1 MESPNY
7 PSANPQRSNPQQTPD
22 PNPKDRNKK
31 IILGISIALLL
42 ITWAYIIYDHSHK
55 KEQIANLQFQTMSSD
70 SAKNAIQTEYNDAL
84 KRMDSLTGSNTQ
96 LQGVLAQQKQEID
109 ELKQRIEDIRQKN
122 NGDLSKARDLIE
134 ELKGKVNGLFAQVAA
149 LQKENADL
157 TVTNQVLA
165 SERDTIAAQKQ
176 VVTDSLLA
184 VSEVKDKIMDEAS
197 TLHVSNISIEA
208 IQVKG
213 DKESSTSKAKKADL
227 LRVKFTV
234 DANRVAPSGPKDL
247 YIIVVAPDGR
257 VVSIPSQGSG
267 TFQTREEG
275 QKVYTNMQNI
285 NYTTGQ
291 RKEVSFDWD
300 QGGRY
305 QTGEYKIEIYN
316 NGYKIG
322 EGVKTLK
329 KSGFLGL

>member
-1 MESPNY
+1 MENSNY
-7 PSANPQRSNPQQTPD
+7 PSANPQPSQPQ
-22 PNPKDRNKK
+22 PNNSKDRNKK

-42 ITWAYIIYDHSHK
+42 ATWAYIIYDHSHK
-55 KEQIANLQFQTMSSD
+55 NQQIAGLQYQTQSSD
-70 SAKNAIQTEYNDAL
+70 SAKNAIQSEYNAAL
-84 KRMDSLTGSNTQ
+84 KRMDSLTGSNTE
-96 LQGVLAQQKQEID
+96 LQGSLATQKQQID
-109 ELKQRIEDIRQKN
+109 SLKAKIEDIRREN
-122 NGDLSKARDLIE
+122 NGDLSKARGLIA
-134 ELKGKVNGLFAQVAA
+134 ELKGRVNGLFAQVAA
-149 LQKENADL
+149 LQKENKNL
-157 TVTNQVLA
+157 TVSNQILA

-176 VVTDSLLA
+176 IVTDSLVA
-184 VSEVKDKIMDEAS
+184 ISDAKNKILDEAS
-197 TLHVSNISIEA
+197 TLHASNFTIEA
-208 IQVKG
+208 IRLKG
-213 DKESSTSKAKKADL
+213 DKESETSKAKKADL
-227 LRVKFTV
+227 LRVKFTI

-247 YIIVVAPDGR
+247 YIIVIAPDGR

-285 NYTTGQ
+285 AYTTGQ

-305 QTGEYKIEIYN
+305 QTGDYTIEIYN

>member
-1 MESPNY
+1 MESSNY
-7 PSANPQRSNPQQTPD
+7 PSATPQPSAPQPT

-42 ITWAYIIYDHSHK
+42 ATWAYIIYDHSHK
-55 KEQIANLQFQTMSSD
+55 NQEIAGLQYQTQTSD
-70 SAKNAIQTEYNDAL
+70 SAKNAIQAEYNDAL

-96 LQGVLAQQKQEID
+96 LQGTLAQQKQEID
-109 ELKQRIEDIRQKN
+109 ALKKKIEDIRQQN
-122 NGDLSKARDLIE
+122 NGDLSKAKGLIE
-134 ELKGKVNGLFAQVAA
+134 ELKGRVNGLFAQVAA
-149 LQKENADL
+149 LQKENANL
-157 TVTNQVLA
+157 TVSNQVLA
-165 SERDTIAAQKQ
+165 SERDTIAAQKEL
-176 VVTDSLLA
+176 VTDSLNA
-184 VSEVKDKIMDEAS
+184 VSQAKNKILDEAS
-197 TLHVSNISIEA
+197 TLHASNITIEA
-208 IQVKG
+208 IRLKG
-213 DKESSTSKAKKADL
+213 DKESETNKAKKADL
-227 LRVKFTV
+227 LRVKFV
-234 DANRVAPSGPKDL
+234 IDANRVAPSGPKDL

-267 TFQTREEG
+267 TFQTREDG

-285 NYTTGQ
+285 SYSTGE

-305 QTGEYKIEIYN
+305 QTGDYKIEIYN

>member
-1 MESPNY
+1 MENSNY
-7 PSANPQRSNPQQTPD
+7 PSASPQPAAPQ
-22 PNPKDRNKK
+22 PNPNSKDRNKK
-31 IILGISIALLL
+31 IILGVSIALLL
-42 ITWAYIIYDHSHK
+42 ATWAYIIYDHSHK
-55 KEQIANLQFQTMSSD
+55 NQEIAGLQYQTLSSD
-70 SAKNAIQTEYNDAL
+70 SAKNAIQAEYNDAL
-84 KRMDSLTGSNTQ
+84 KRMDSLTGSNTE
-96 LQGVLAQQKQEID
+96 LQGTLAQQKNEID
-109 ELKQRIEDIRQKN
+109 ALKKQIEDIREKN
-122 NGDLSKARDLIE
+122 NGDLTEARALIA
-134 ELKGKVNGLFAQVAA
+134 ELKGRVNGLFAQVAA
-149 LQKENADL
+149 LQKENETL
-157 TVTNQVLA
+157 TVNNQVLT

-176 VVTDSLLA
+176 VVTDSLKA
-184 VSEVKDKIMDEAS
+184 VSSAKNKILDEAS
-197 TLHVSNISIEA
+197 TLHASNINIEA

-227 LRVKFTV
+227 LRVTFTI

-247 YIIVVAPDGR
+247 YIVVVAPDGR

-285 NYTTGQ
+285 SYQTGE
-291 RKEVSFDWD
+291 RKIVSFDWD

-305 QTGEYKIEIYN
+305 QTGDYHIAIYN

>member
-1 MESPNY
+1 MENVHY
-7 PSANPQRSNPQQTPD
+7 PSANPQPPSPSPEQNPRD
-22 PNPKDRNKK
+22 KNRK
-31 IILGISIALLL
+31 IIYGVLIALLL
-42 ITWAYIIYDHSHK
+42 ATWAYIIYDHSHK
-55 KEQIANLQFQTMSSD
+55 NQEIAGLQFQTSSSD
-70 SAKNAIQTEYNDAL
+70 SARSAIQTEYNDAL

-96 LQGVLAQQKQEID
+96 LQGAMAQQKQEID
-109 ELKQRIEDIRQKN
+109 ELKKRIETIRDQN
-122 NGDLSKARDLIE
+122 NGDLSKAKSLIE
-134 ELKGKVNGLFAQVAA
+134 ELKGKVNGLFEQLAV
-149 LQKENADL
+149 LKKENADL
-157 TVTNQVLA
+157 TVSNQTLT
-165 SERDTIAAQKQ
+165 SERDTIAAQKKI
-176 VVTDSLLA
+176 VADSLNS
-184 VSEVKDKIMDEAS
+184 VSIAKNKILDEAS
-197 TLHVSNISIEA
+197 TLHASNISIEA
-208 IQVKG
+208 LKLKG
-213 DKESSTSKAKKADL
+213 DKETTTTRAKKADL
-227 LRVKFTV
+227 LRVNFTI

-285 NYTTGQ
+285 SYQQGQ
-291 RKEVSFDWD
+291 KQNVSFDWD

-329 KSGFLGL
+329 KTGFLGL